1 MLILKQ
7 NTAASVPVPAA
18 GKGTIFLSDSDVL
31 SVKNSSNVV
40 ESFPTVGGSN
50 TQVIFNDDAALTG
63 SADYTFDK
71 DTSILTV
78 TGNVAATRVL
88 TDNLLYANGVAWD
101 MQQPVGANTE
111 VVFNDDGDFGASA
124 AFTFNNSTSVLTVGG
139 NVAATRVLTDN
150 LLYANGSA
158 WDLQEPAGS
167 STEIQFNNGGDFGA
181 DSALTFSGGELTT
194 TTLATTG
201 DAVIGGNL
209 NVNGNLTYV
218 NVDSFAVEDPIIE
231 LGGGANG
238 AVLTS
243 NDGKDRG
250 TALQY
255 YTTEAVTAFM
265 GWDNANSEFGFGSV
279 VGIVD
284 EVVTFNSFGNV
295 RADHF
300 IGNGASLTDIVG
312 ANVTGEVTN
321 AATANAVAGANV
333 SGEVGFAGIAN
344 SVAGGNVTGTVA
356 TATSALTVSE
366 GAQPAITSVGTLSTL
381 TVTAN
386 VNAGNVNGTGGVF
399 TYVDGD
405 GANLTSITGAEVT
418 GTVPLAT
425 VADTVSTAAQPNI
438 TSVGTLTSVLVG
450 TDADTDDF
458 PNATQIVATPDSG
471 FSGTAARIGLAAE
484 ATGDSANTSQMA
496 IGLYGVSQA
505 NGATRGTGV
514 YGYGSVVSTNDTGA
528 STGVRGVA
536 GDTHA
541 SGYNIGLLGS
551 ASNSAIGNYSL
562 YLQEGDIGTIENSHN
577 WDLVDNDAGA
587 LTFSS
592 TGKANV
598 FLIETTNNAEGIATT
613 GYLNV
618 TGNITAT
625 AGLIT
630 DNLYYANGNPWDL
643 QQPAG
648 SNTQVIFND
657 GGDFGADSTF
667 TFDKDTNILSATTV
681 TATTLNGAIG
691 TASQTGITQVGTLGS
706 LDVTNNILAGNVFA
720 NSGTIGAGTLTGTL
734 STAAQT
740 NITSV
745 GTLGELDVTANVDSG
760 NVNAS
765 GGVFTYVSGDG
776 ANLTSI
782 TGQNVT
788 GEVDFAQVA
797 NSVAGANVSGEVDFA
812 DVANSVAGANVSGEV
827 SFAATANAVAGANV
841 SGEVN
846 FADTANSVAGANVS
860 GEVGFAAVANSVA
873 GANVSGT
880 VALATLAADA
890 TSANAVAGANVSG
903 AVSFA
908 TTANAV
914 AGANVSGEVSF
925 AATAN
930 SVAGANVSG
939 EVDFAEV
946 ANSVAG
952 ANVSG
957 QVSDSATADSATIAA
972 TVTTAAQPNITSVGT
987 LSGLSV
993 TGTITGSVSGSAS
1006 TAGTVTTAAQPNI
1019 TSVGT
1024 LSSVTTTGNVDTTAN
1039 VVTDDIIGKTG
1050 GVTITAVGTNQPISL
1065 VTTGSGSVDVNSAR
1079 ITELATP
1086 TASTDAATKQYVDDV
1101 AQGLAVHAPCDVG
1114 TTGTLASITGGTITY
1129 DNGTAGVGATL
1140 TTSSGNFNTIDGES
1154 FGTGERILVKDEAT
1168 QANNGIYVKTSSTV
1182 LTRADDFNTPTEIA
1196 GGDFT
1201 FVSTGTTLN
1210 DSGFVNTDPVSTVG
1224 TDPIT
1229 FVQFSGAGTYTAGTG
1244 LTLSGSEFS
1253 ITDTAVSSGSYGN
1266 GTHNATFTVNSRG
1279 QLTAGA
1285 NVSITA
1291 PAGALTGTT
1300 LNSSVVDSS
1309 LTSLGTIDTGV
1320 WQGTAIGAAYVSTL
1334 NQNTT
1339 GYAATVSS
1347 AAQPNIT
1354 SVGTLSGLTVS
1365 GTISGSV
1372 SGSAGSV
1379 AGADVSGEVDFAQV
1393 ANSVAGANVSGA
1405 VSFAT
1410 TANAVAG
1417 GNVSGAVSFATTANA
1432 VAGANVSGE
1441 VGFAAVANSVAG
1453 ANVSGTVASATTAA
1467 SASSVAGQNVS
1478 GEVDFAQVANSV
1490 AGGNVSGTVASATSA
1505 GSATTAGS
1513 TSSSATFNNSGS
1525 GASSGTSFNGG
1536 TARTVSYN
1544 TIGAPS
1550 TTGTNASGTWSI
1562 NVTGSAGS
1570 ATTAT
1575 RAATVTTAAQP
1586 NITSVGTLSS
1596 LNVTGTTN
1604 TGTIQST
1611 TLTAGSNS
1619 TAGSIIGDWTLTSGS
1634 TLNATYADLAE
1645 KYTADEDYEAGTV
1658 VLFGGEAELSATGQH
1673 ASHAVAGIIT
1683 TNPAQVYNAECTAG
1697 EGEFVVELA
1706 LIGRVPCKV
1715 IGPVHKGDLIVSS
1728 EAPGFGCAADLD
1740 NLKVG
1745 TIIGKAISGYNGD
1758 TPDGVCEVLVG
1769 KN

>member
-167 STEIQFNNGGDFGA
+167 TTEIQFNNNGDFGA
-181 DSALTFSGGELTT
+181 DSALTFSGGQLST

-321 AATANAVAGANV
+321 AATANAVAGGNV
-333 SGEVGFAGIAN
+333 SGEVQFAGIAN

-356 TATSALTVSE
+356 TATSALTVTE
-366 GAQPAITSVGTLSTL
+366 GAQTAITSVGTLSAL

-386 VNAGNVNGTGGVF
+386 VSAGNVNGTGGVF
-399 TYVDGD
+399 TYVSGD
-405 GANLTSITGAEVT
+405 GANLTSLTGSEVT

-438 TSVGTLTSVLVG
+438 TSVGTLSSVLVG

-458 PNATQIVATPDSG
+458 PNAIQIVSTPDSG
-471 FSGTAARIGLAAE
+471 FSGTAARIGIAAE
-484 ATGDSANTSQMA
+484 ATGDSANVSQMA
-496 IGLYGVSQA
+496 IGVYGVSQA

-536 GDTHA
+536 SDTHA

-551 ASNSAIGNYSL
+551 ASNSAIGNYAL

-643 QQPAG
+643 QHPAG

-681 TATTLNGAIG
+681 TATTLNGSIG

-706 LDVTNNILAGNVFA
+706 LDVTNNILAGNVYA
-720 NSGTIGAGTLTGTL
+720 NSGTIGAGTLTGTI

-745 GTLGELDVTANVDSG
+745 GTLGELDVTANVDAG
-760 NVNAS
+760 NVNAT

-776 ANLTSI
+776 ANLTAI
-782 TGQNVT
+782 TGQNVS

-812 DVANSVAGANVSGEV
+812 DV
-827 SFAATANAVAGANV
+827 
-841 SGEVN
+841 
-846 FADTANSVAGANVS
+846 ANSVAGANVS

-930 SVAGANVSG
+930 A
-939 EVDFAEV
+939 
-946 ANSVAG
+946 VAG

-1024 LSSVTTTGNVDTTAN
+1024 LSSITTSGNVDTTAN

-1050 GVTITAVGTNQPISL
+1050 GVTITAIGTNQPISL
-1065 VTTGSGSVDVNSAR
+1065 VTTGTGSVDVNSAR

-1168 QANNGIYVKTSSTV
+1168 TANNGIYVKTSATV

-1229 FVQFSGAGTYTAGTG
+1229 FVQFSGAGTYTAGSG

-1253 ITDTAVSSGSYGN
+1253 ITNTAVSSGSYGN

-1279 QLTAGA
+1279 QLTSGA

-1300 LNSSVVDSS
+1300 INSSVTDSS
-1309 LTSLGTIDTGV
+1309 LTSVGTIDTGV
-1320 WQGTAIGAAYVSTL
+1320 WNGSVIGASYIATL

-1339 GYAATVSS
+1339 GYAATVST

-1379 AGADVSGEVDFAQV
+1379 AGQNVSGEVDFAQV
-1393 ANSVAGANVSGA
+1393 ANSVAGANVSG
-1405 VSFAT
+1405 
-1410 TANAVAG
+1410 
-1417 GNVSGAVSFATTANA
+1417 
-1432 VAGANVSGE
+1432 
-1441 VGFAAVANSVAG
+1441 
-1453 ANVSGTVASATTAA
+1453 TVASATLAA

-1505 GSATTAGS
+1505 SSATTAGS

-1525 GASSGTSFNGG
+1525 GVASGTAFNGG
-1536 TARTVSYN
+1536 TARTISYN

-1611 TLTAGSNS
+1611 TLTAGSSS

-1658 VLFGGEAELSATGQH
+1658 VLFAGEAELTACGNH

-1728 EAPGFGCAADLD
+1728 ECPGFGCAADLD

-1745 TIIGKAISGYNGD
+1745 TIIGKAITGYNGD

>member
-167 STEIQFNNGGDFGA
+167 TTEIQFNNNGDFGA
-181 DSALTFSGGELTT
+181 DSALTFSGGQLST

-321 AATANAVAGANV
+321 AATANAVAGGNV
-333 SGEVGFAGIAN
+333 SGEVQFAGIAN

-356 TATSALTVSE
+356 TATSALTVTE
-366 GAQPAITSVGTLSTL
+366 GAQTAITSVGTLSAL

-386 VNAGNVNGTGGVF
+386 VSAGNVNGTGGVF
-399 TYVDGD
+399 TYVSGD
-405 GANLTSITGAEVT
+405 GANLTSLTGSEVT

-438 TSVGTLTSVLVG
+438 TSVGTLSSVLVG

-458 PNATQIVATPDSG
+458 PNAIQIVSTPDSG
-471 FSGTAARIGLAAE
+471 FSGTAARIGIAAE
-484 ATGDSANTSQMA
+484 ATGDSANVSQMA
-496 IGLYGVSQA
+496 IGVYGVSQA

-536 GDTHA
+536 SDTHA

-551 ASNSAIGNYSL
+551 ASNSAIGNYAL

-681 TATTLNGAIG
+681 TATTLNGSIG

-706 LDVTNNILAGNVFA
+706 LDVTNNILAGNVYA
-720 NSGTIGAGTLTGTL
+720 NSGTIGAGTLTGTI

-745 GTLGELDVTANVDSG
+745 GTLGELDVTANVDAG
-760 NVNAS
+760 NVNAT

-776 ANLTSI
+776 ANLTAI
-782 TGQNVT
+782 TGQNVS

-812 DVANSVAGANVSGEV
+812 DV
-827 SFAATANAVAGANV
+827 
-841 SGEVN
+841 
-846 FADTANSVAGANVS
+846 ANSVAGANVS

-930 SVAGANVSG
+930 A
-939 EVDFAEV
+939 
-946 ANSVAG
+946 VAG

-1024 LSSVTTTGNVDTTAN
+1024 LSSITTSGNVDTTAN

-1050 GVTITAVGTNQPISL
+1050 GVTITAIGTNQPISL
-1065 VTTGSGSVDVNSAR
+1065 VTTGTGSVDVNSAR

-1168 QANNGIYVKTSSTV
+1168 TANNGIYVKTSATV

-1229 FVQFSGAGTYTAGTG
+1229 FVQFSGAGTYTAGSG

-1253 ITDTAVSSGSYGN
+1253 ITNTAVSSGSYGN

-1279 QLTAGA
+1279 QLTSGA

-1291 PAGALTGTT
+1291 PAGALTGTV

-1309 LTSLGTIDTGV
+1309 LTSVGTIDTGV
-1320 WQGTAIGAAYVSTL
+1320 WNGSVIGASYIATL

-1339 GYAATVSS
+1339 GYAATVST

-1379 AGADVSGEVDFAQV
+1379 AGQNVSGEVDFAQV
-1393 ANSVAGANVSGA
+1393 ANSVAGANVSG
-1405 VSFAT
+1405 
-1410 TANAVAG
+1410 
-1417 GNVSGAVSFATTANA
+1417 
-1432 VAGANVSGE
+1432 
-1441 VGFAAVANSVAG
+1441 
-1453 ANVSGTVASATTAA
+1453 TVASATLAA

-1505 GSATTAGS
+1505 SSATTAGS

-1525 GASSGTSFNGG
+1525 GVASGTAFNGG
-1536 TARTVSYN
+1536 TARTISYN

-1611 TLTAGSNS
+1611 TLTAGSSS

-1658 VLFGGEAELSATGQH
+1658 VLFAGEAELTACGSP

-1745 TIIGKAISGYNGD
+1745 TIIGKAITGYNGD

>member
-167 STEIQFNNGGDFGA
+167 TTEIQFNNNGDFGA
-181 DSALTFSGGELTT
+181 DSALTFSGGQLST

-321 AATANAVAGANV
+321 AATANAVAGGNV
-333 SGEVGFAGIAN
+333 SGEVQFAGIAN

-356 TATSALTVSE
+356 TATSALTVTE
-366 GAQPAITSVGTLSTL
+366 GAQTAITSVGTLSAL

-386 VNAGNVNGTGGVF
+386 VSAGNVNGTGGVF
-399 TYVDGD
+399 TYVSGD
-405 GANLTSITGAEVT
+405 GANLTSLTGSEVT

-438 TSVGTLTSVLVG
+438 TSVGTLSSVLVG

-458 PNATQIVATPDSG
+458 PNAIQIVSTPDSG
-471 FSGTAARIGLAAE
+471 FSGTAARIGIAAE
-484 ATGDSANTSQMA
+484 ATGDSANVSQMA
-496 IGLYGVSQA
+496 IGVYGVSQA

-536 GDTHA
+536 SDTHA

-551 ASNSAIGNYSL
+551 ASNSAIGNYAL

-681 TATTLNGAIG
+681 TATTLNGSIG

-706 LDVTNNILAGNVFA
+706 LDVTNNILAGNVYA
-720 NSGTIGAGTLTGTL
+720 NSGTIGAGTLTGTI

-745 GTLGELDVTANVDSG
+745 GTLGELDVTANVDAG
-760 NVNAS
+760 NVNAT

-776 ANLTSI
+776 ANLTAI
-782 TGQNVT
+782 TGQNVS

-812 DVANSVAGANVSGEV
+812 DV
-827 SFAATANAVAGANV
+827 
-841 SGEVN
+841 
-846 FADTANSVAGANVS
+846 ANSVAGANVS

-930 SVAGANVSG
+930 A
-939 EVDFAEV
+939 
-946 ANSVAG
+946 VAG

-1024 LSSVTTTGNVDTTAN
+1024 LSSITTSGNVDTTAN
-1039 VVTDDIIGKTG
+1039 VVTDDIVGKSG
-1050 GVTITAVGTNQPISL
+1050 GVTITAIGTNQPISL
-1065 VTTGSGSVDVNSAR
+1065 VTTGTGSVDVNSAR

-1168 QANNGIYVKTSSTV
+1168 TANNGIYVKTSATV

-1229 FVQFSGAGTYTAGTG
+1229 FVQFSGAGTYTAGSG

-1253 ITDTAVSSGSYGN
+1253 ITNTAVSSGSYGN

-1279 QLTAGA
+1279 QLTSGA

-1300 LNSSVVDSS
+1300 INSSVTDSS
-1309 LTSLGTIDTGV
+1309 LTSVGTIDTGV
-1320 WQGTAIGAAYVSTL
+1320 WNGSVIGASYIATL

-1339 GYAATVSS
+1339 GYAATVST

-1379 AGADVSGEVDFAQV
+1379 AGQNVSGEVDFAQV
-1393 ANSVAGANVSGA
+1393 ANSVAGANVSG
-1405 VSFAT
+1405 
-1410 TANAVAG
+1410 
-1417 GNVSGAVSFATTANA
+1417 
-1432 VAGANVSGE
+1432 
-1441 VGFAAVANSVAG
+1441 
-1453 ANVSGTVASATTAA
+1453 TVASATLAA

-1505 GSATTAGS
+1505 SSATTAGS

-1525 GASSGTSFNGG
+1525 GVASGTAFNGG
-1536 TARTVSYN
+1536 TARTISYN

-1611 TLTAGSNS
+1611 TLTAGSSS

-1658 VLFGGEAELSATGQH
+1658 VLFAGEAELTACGNH

-1745 TIIGKAISGYNGD
+1745 TIIGKAITGYNGD

>member
-167 STEIQFNNGGDFGA
+167 TTEIQFNNNGDFGA
-181 DSALTFSGGELTT
+181 DSALTFSGGQLST

-321 AATANAVAGANV
+321 AATANAVAGGNV
-333 SGEVGFAGIAN
+333 SGEVQFAGIAN

-356 TATSALTVSE
+356 TATSALTVTE
-366 GAQPAITSVGTLSTL
+366 GAQTAITSVGTLSAL

-386 VNAGNVNGTGGVF
+386 VSAGNVNGTGGVF
-399 TYVDGD
+399 TYVSGD
-405 GANLTSITGAEVT
+405 GANLTSLTGSEVT

-438 TSVGTLTSVLVG
+438 TSVGTLSSVLVG

-458 PNATQIVATPDSG
+458 PNAIQIVSTPDSG

-484 ATGDSANTSQMA
+484 ATGDSANVSQMA

-536 GDTHA
+536 SDTHA

-551 ASNSAIGNYSL
+551 ASNSAIGNYAL

-681 TATTLNGAIG
+681 TATTLNGSIG

-706 LDVTNNILAGNVFA
+706 LDVTNNILAGNVYA
-720 NSGTIGAGTLTGTL
+720 NSGTIGAGTLTGTI

-745 GTLGELDVTANVDSG
+745 GTLGELDVTANVDAG
-760 NVNAS
+760 NVNAT

-776 ANLTSI
+776 ANLTAI
-782 TGQNVT
+782 TGQNVS

-812 DVANSVAGANVSGEV
+812 DV
-827 SFAATANAVAGANV
+827 
-841 SGEVN
+841 
-846 FADTANSVAGANVS
+846 ANSVAGANVS

-930 SVAGANVSG
+930 A
-939 EVDFAEV
+939 
-946 ANSVAG
+946 VAG

-1024 LSSVTTTGNVDTTAN
+1024 LSSITTSGNVDTTAN

-1050 GVTITAVGTNQPISL
+1050 GVTITAIGTNQPISL
-1065 VTTGSGSVDVNSAR
+1065 VTTGTGSVDVNSAR

-1168 QANNGIYVKTSSTV
+1168 TANNGIYVKTSATV

-1229 FVQFSGAGTYTAGTG
+1229 FVQFSGAGTYTAGSG

-1253 ITDTAVSSGSYGN
+1253 ITNTAVSSGSYGN

-1279 QLTAGA
+1279 QLTSGA

-1300 LNSSVVDSS
+1300 INSSVTDSS
-1309 LTSLGTIDTGV
+1309 LTSVGTIDTGV
-1320 WQGTAIGAAYVSTL
+1320 WNGSVIGASYIATL

-1339 GYAATVSS
+1339 GYAATVST

-1379 AGADVSGEVDFAQV
+1379 AGQNVSGEVDFAQ
-1393 ANSVAGANVSGA
+1393 
-1405 VSFAT
+1405 
-1410 TANAVAG
+1410 
-1417 GNVSGAVSFATTANA
+1417 
-1432 VAGANVSGE
+1432 
-1441 VGFAAVANSVAG
+1441 VANSVAG

-1505 GSATTAGS
+1505 SSATTAGS

-1525 GASSGTSFNGG
+1525 GVASGTAFNGG
-1536 TARTVSYN
+1536 TARTISYN

-1611 TLTAGSNS
+1611 TLTAGSSS

-1658 VLFGGEAELSATGQH
+1658 VLFAGEAELTACGNH

-1745 TIIGKAISGYNGD
+1745 TIIGKAITGYNGD

>member
-167 STEIQFNNGGDFGA
+167 TTEIQFNNNGDFGA
-181 DSALTFSGGELTT
+181 DSALTFSGGQLST

-321 AATANAVAGANV
+321 AATANAVAGGNV
-333 SGEVGFAGIAN
+333 SGEVQFAGIAN

-356 TATSALTVSE
+356 TATSALTVTE
-366 GAQPAITSVGTLSTL
+366 GAQTAITSVGTLSAL

-386 VNAGNVNGTGGVF
+386 VSAGNVNGTGGVF
-399 TYVDGD
+399 TYVSGD
-405 GANLTSITGAEVT
+405 GANLTSLTGSEVT

-438 TSVGTLTSVLVG
+438 TSVGTLSSVLVG

-458 PNATQIVATPDSG
+458 PNAIQIVSTPDSG
-471 FSGTAARIGLAAE
+471 FSGTAARIGIAAE
-484 ATGDSANTSQMA
+484 ATGDSANVSQMA
-496 IGLYGVSQA
+496 IGVYGVSQA

-536 GDTHA
+536 SDTHA

-551 ASNSAIGNYSL
+551 ASNSAIGNYAL

-681 TATTLNGAIG
+681 TATTLNGSIG

-706 LDVTNNILAGNVFA
+706 LDVTNNILAGNVYA
-720 NSGTIGAGTLTGTL
+720 NSGTIGAGTLTGTI

-745 GTLGELDVTANVDSG
+745 GTLGELDVTANVDAG
-760 NVNAS
+760 NVNAT

-776 ANLTSI
+776 ANLTAI
-782 TGQNVT
+782 TGQNVS

-812 DVANSVAGANVSGEV
+812 DV
-827 SFAATANAVAGANV
+827 
-841 SGEVN
+841 
-846 FADTANSVAGANVS
+846 ANSVAGANVS

-930 SVAGANVSG
+930 A
-939 EVDFAEV
+939 
-946 ANSVAG
+946 VAG

-957 QVSDSATADSATIAA
+957 QVSNSATADSATIAA

-1024 LSSVTTTGNVDTTAN
+1024 LSSITTSGNVDTTAN

-1050 GVTITAVGTNQPISL
+1050 GVTITAIGTNQPISL
-1065 VTTGSGSVDVNSAR
+1065 VTTGTGSVDVNSAR

-1168 QANNGIYVKTSSTV
+1168 TANNGIYVKTSATV

-1229 FVQFSGAGTYTAGTG
+1229 FVQFSGAGTYTAGSG

-1253 ITDTAVSSGSYGN
+1253 ITNTAVSSGSYGN

-1279 QLTAGA
+1279 QLTSGA

-1300 LNSSVVDSS
+1300 INSSVTDSS
-1309 LTSLGTIDTGV
+1309 LTSVGTIDTGV
-1320 WQGTAIGAAYVSTL
+1320 WNGSVIGASYIATL

-1339 GYAATVSS
+1339 GYAATVST

-1354 SVGTLSGLTVS
+1354 SVGTLSGLTVP

-1379 AGADVSGEVDFAQV
+1379 AGQNVSGEVDFAQV
-1393 ANSVAGANVSGA
+1393 ANSVAGANVSG
-1405 VSFAT
+1405 
-1410 TANAVAG
+1410 
-1417 GNVSGAVSFATTANA
+1417 
-1432 VAGANVSGE
+1432 
-1441 VGFAAVANSVAG
+1441 
-1453 ANVSGTVASATTAA
+1453 TVASATLAA

-1505 GSATTAGS
+1505 SSATTAGS

-1525 GASSGTSFNGG
+1525 GVASGTAFNGG
-1536 TARTVSYN
+1536 TARTISYN

-1611 TLTAGSNS
+1611 TLTAGSSS

-1658 VLFGGEAELSATGQH
+1658 VLFAGEAELTACGNH

-1745 TIIGKAISGYNGD
+1745 TIIGKAITGYNGD

>member
-167 STEIQFNNGGDFGA
+167 TTEIQFNNNGDFGA
-181 DSALTFSGGELTT
+181 DSALTFSGGQLST

-321 AATANAVAGANV
+321 AATANAVAGGNV
-333 SGEVGFAGIAN
+333 SGEVQFAGIAN

-356 TATSALTVSE
+356 TATSALTVTE
-366 GAQPAITSVGTLSTL
+366 GAQTAITSVGTLSAL

-386 VNAGNVNGTGGVF
+386 VSAGNVNGTGGVF
-399 TYVDGD
+399 TYVSGD
-405 GANLTSITGAEVT
+405 GANLTSLTGSEVT

-438 TSVGTLTSVLVG
+438 TSVGTLSSVLVG

-458 PNATQIVATPDSG
+458 PNAIQIVSTPDSG
-471 FSGTAARIGLAAE
+471 FSGTAARIGIAAE
-484 ATGDSANTSQMA
+484 ATGDSANVSQMA
-496 IGLYGVSQA
+496 IGVYGVSQA

-536 GDTHA
+536 SDTHA

-551 ASNSAIGNYSL
+551 ASNSAIGNYAL

-681 TATTLNGAIG
+681 TATTLNGSIG

-706 LDVTNNILAGNVFA
+706 LDVTNNILAGNVYA
-720 NSGTIGAGTLTGTL
+720 NSGTIGAGTLTGTI

-745 GTLGELDVTANVDSG
+745 GTLGELDVTANVDAG
-760 NVNAS
+760 NVNAT

-776 ANLTSI
+776 ANLTAI
-782 TGQNVT
+782 TGQNVS

-812 DVANSVAGANVSGEV
+812 DV
-827 SFAATANAVAGANV
+827 
-841 SGEVN
+841 
-846 FADTANSVAGANVS
+846 ANSVAGANVS

-930 SVAGANVSG
+930 A
-939 EVDFAEV
+939 
-946 ANSVAG
+946 VAG

-1024 LSSVTTTGNVDTTAN
+1024 LSSITTSGNVDTTAN

-1050 GVTITAVGTNQPISL
+1050 GVTITAIGTNQPISL
-1065 VTTGSGSVDVNSAR
+1065 VTTGTGSVDVNSAR

-1168 QANNGIYVKTSSTV
+1168 TANNGIYVKTSATV

-1229 FVQFSGAGTYTAGTG
+1229 FVQFSGAGTYTAGSG

-1253 ITDTAVSSGSYGN
+1253 ITNTAVSSGSYGN

-1279 QLTAGA
+1279 QLTSGA

-1300 LNSSVVDSS
+1300 INSSVTDSS
-1309 LTSLGTIDTGV
+1309 LTSVGTIDTGV
-1320 WQGTAIGAAYVSTL
+1320 WNGSVIGASYIATL

-1339 GYAATVSS
+1339 GYAATVST

-1379 AGADVSGEVDFAQV
+1379 AGQNVSGEVDFAQ
-1393 ANSVAGANVSGA
+1393 
-1405 VSFAT
+1405 
-1410 TANAVAG
+1410 
-1417 GNVSGAVSFATTANA
+1417 
-1432 VAGANVSGE
+1432 
-1441 VGFAAVANSVAG
+1441 VANSVAG

-1505 GSATTAGS
+1505 SSATTAGS

-1525 GASSGTSFNGG
+1525 GVASGTAFNGG
-1536 TARTVSYN
+1536 TARTISYN

-1611 TLTAGSNS
+1611 TLTAGSSS

-1658 VLFGGEAELSATGQH
+1658 VLFAGEAELTACGNH

-1745 TIIGKAISGYNGD
+1745 TIIGKAITGYNGD

>member
-63 SADYTFDK
+63 SANYTFDK
-71 DTSILTV
+71 DTNILTV

-101 MQQPVGANTE
+101 LQQPAGANTQ
-111 VVFNDDGDFGASA
+111 VIFNDDGDFGASA
-124 AFTFNNSTSVLTVGG
+124 AFVFDNSTSVLTVGG
-139 NVAATRVLTDN
+139 NVAATRVLTDS
-150 LLYANGSA
+150 LLYANGVA
-158 WDLQEPAGS
+158 WDLQEPSGAN
-167 STEIQFNNGGDFGA
+167 TQIQFNNDGDFGA
-181 DSALTFSGGELTT
+181 SASLTFDSGTGILTSAQI
-194 TTLATTG
+194 ATTG

-231 LGGGANG
+231 MGGGANG
-238 AVLTS
+238 AVLSS

-255 YTTEAVTAFM
+255 YDTSAKTAFM
-265 GWDNANSEFGFGSV
+265 GWDNANAEFGFGST
-279 VGIVD
+279 VGITD
-284 EVVTFNSFGNV
+284 EVVTFSQYGNV
-295 RADHF
+295 RANHF

-333 SGEVGFAGIAN
+333 SGEVGFAAVAN
-344 SVAGGNVTGTVA
+344 SVAGANVSGTVN
-356 TATSALTVSE
+356 TATTAGTVTE
-366 GAQPAITSVGTLSTL
+366 GAQTSITSVGTLSAL
-381 TVTAN
+381 TVSGNIAT
-386 VNAGNVNGTGGVF
+386 GNVSGTGGVF
-399 TYVDGD
+399 TYVAGD
-405 GANLTSITGAEVT
+405 GANLTAVPGAQITDQVANALVS
-418 GTVPLAT
+418 GTVY
-425 VADTVSTAAQPNI
+425 TAAQPNI
-438 TSVGTLTSVLVG
+438 TSVGTLTSLLAG
-450 TDADTDDF
+450 ADADTDDF
-458 PNATQIVATPDSG
+458 PNATFIAASDGAGYSG
-471 FSGTAARIGLAAE
+471 SAARIAIAAE
-484 ATGDSANTSQMA
+484 TTADSGNTSQMGVGVMG
-496 IGLYGVSQA
+496 IGQA
-505 NGATRGTGV
+505 NGGTRGTGV
-514 YGYGSVVSTNDTGA
+514 FGYGSVVATGDTGA
-528 STGVRGVA
+528 TTGVRGVA
-536 GDTHA
+536 ADTHA
-541 SGYNIGLLGS
+541 GGFNIGLLGNATGS
-551 ASNSAIGNYSL
+551 SIDNYAL

-630 DNLYYANGNPWDL
+630 DNLYYANGSPWDL

-648 SNTQVIFND
+648 ANTQVIFND
-657 GGDFGADSTF
+657 GGDFGADATF

-691 TASQTGITQVGTLGS
+691 TASQTNITQVGTLGS

-720 NSGTIGAGTLTGTL
+720 NSGTIGAGTLTGSI

-745 GTLGELDVTANVDSG
+745 GTLGSLDVTANVDSG
-760 NVNAS
+760 NVNAT

-776 ANLTSI
+776 ANLTAI
-782 TGQNVT
+782 TGQNVS

-797 NSVAGANVSGEVDFA
+797 NSVAGANVSGEVGFA
-812 DVANSVAGANVSGEV
+812 DVANS
-827 SFAATANAVAGANV
+827 
-841 SGEVN
+841 
-846 FADTANSVAGANVS
+846 
-860 GEVGFAAVANSVA
+860 
-873 GANVSGT
+873 
-880 VALATLAADA
+880 
-890 TSANAVAGANVSG
+890 VAGANVSG

-930 SVAGANVSG
+930 AVAGG
-939 EVDFAEV
+939 
-946 ANSVAG
+946 
-952 ANVSG
+952 NVSG
-957 QVSDSATADSATIAA
+957 QVSDSATADSATIAG

-1024 LSSVTTTGNVDTTAN
+1024 LSSLTTSGNVDVSGN
-1039 VVTDDIIGKTG
+1039 VVTDLIIGKTS
-1050 GVTITAVGTNQPISL
+1050 GVSITAIGTNQPITL
-1065 VTTGSGSVDVNSAR
+1065 VPTGSGGVSVSSKR
-1079 ITELATP
+1079 ILDLAEP
-1086 TASTDAATKQYVDDV
+1086 TASTDAATKQYVDDL
-1101 AQGLAVHAPCDVG
+1101 AQGLAVQAPCIAG
-1114 TTGTLASITGGTITY
+1114 TPGTLTSITGGTITY

-1140 TTSSGNFNTIDGES
+1140 TTSSGTFNTLDGI
-1154 FGTGERILVKDEAT
+1154 TIATADRVLVKDEAT
-1168 QANNGIYVKTSSTV
+1168 TANNGIYVKTSATV
-1182 LTRADDFNTPTEIA
+1182 LTRASDFDTPTEMA
-1196 GGDFT
+1196 GGDFV
-1201 FVSTGTTLN
+1201 FIQQGTTLN
-1210 DSGFVNTDPVSTVG
+1210 DTGFVMTDPVTTIG
-1224 TDPIT
+1224 TDPAT
-1229 FVQFSGAGTYTAGTG
+1229 FVQFSGAGSFLAGAG
-1244 LTLSGSEFS
+1244 LTLTGSTFS
-1253 ITDTAVSSGSYGN
+1253 ITDTAVTAQAYGN

-1279 QLTAGA
+1279 QMTNAA
-1285 NVSITA
+1285 NVQITA
-1291 PAGALTGTT
+1291 AAGVLTGTV
-1300 LNSSVVDSS
+1300 LNSSVTDSS

-1339 GYAATVSS
+1339 GTAGTVTT

-1379 AGADVSGEVDFAQV
+1379 AGQNVSGEVDFAQV
-1393 ANSVAGANVSGA
+1393 ANSVAGANVSG
-1405 VSFAT
+1405 
-1410 TANAVAG
+1410 
-1417 GNVSGAVSFATTANA
+1417 
-1432 VAGANVSGE
+1432 
-1441 VGFAAVANSVAG
+1441 
-1453 ANVSGTVASATTAA
+1453 
-1467 SASSVAGQNVS
+1467 
-1478 GEVDFAQVANSV
+1478 
-1490 AGGNVSGTVASATSA
+1490 TVASATSA
-1505 GSATTAGS
+1505 TTAGS
-1513 TSSSATFNNSGS
+1513 TTSSATFNNSGS
-1525 GASSGTSFNGG
+1525 GVASGTTFNGG
-1536 TARTVSYN
+1536 TARTISYN

-1550 TTGTNASGTWSI
+1550 TTGTNASGTWGI
-1562 NVTGSAGS
+1562 NVSGSAGSAGS
-1570 ATTAT
+1570 ATTAG
-1575 RAATVTTAAQP
+1575 TVTTAAQP

-1604 TGTIQST
+1604 TGTLQST
-1611 TLTAGSNS
+1611 TITTGSNS
-1619 TAGSIIGDWTLTSGS
+1619 TAGTITGDYTLTAGS

-1645 KYTADEDYEAGTV
+1645 KYTADADYAPGTV
-1658 VLFGGEAELSATGQH
+1658 VLFAGEAELTAVGV
-1673 ASHAVAGIIT
+1673 AGSHAVAGIIT

-1728 EAPGFGCAADLD
+1728 AQPGFGCAADLD
-1740 NLKVG
+1740 TVKVG
-1745 TIIGKAISGYNGD
+1745 TVIGKAITSYNGD
-1758 TPDGVCEVLVG
+1758 TIDGICEVLVG

>member
-63 SADYTFDK
+63 SANYTFDK
-71 DTSILTV
+71 DTNILTV

-101 MQQPVGANTE
+101 LQQPAGANTQ
-111 VVFNDDGDFGASA
+111 VIFNDDGDFGASA
-124 AFTFNNSTSVLTVGG
+124 AFVFDNSTSVLTVGG
-139 NVAATRVLTDN
+139 NVAATRVLTDS
-150 LLYANGSA
+150 LLYANGVA
-158 WDLQEPAGS
+158 WDLQEPSGAN
-167 STEIQFNNGGDFGA
+167 TQIQFNNDGDFGA
-181 DSALTFSGGELTT
+181 SASLTFDSGTGILTSAQI
-194 TTLATTG
+194 ATTG

-231 LGGGANG
+231 MGGGANG
-238 AVLTS
+238 AVLSS

-255 YTTEAVTAFM
+255 YDTSAKTAFM
-265 GWDNANSEFGFGSV
+265 GWDNANAEFGFGST
-279 VGIVD
+279 VGITD
-284 EVVTFNSFGNV
+284 EVVTFSQYGNV
-295 RADHF
+295 RANHF

-344 SVAGGNVTGTVA
+344 SVAGANVSGTVN
-356 TATSALTVSE
+356 TATTAGTVTE
-366 GAQPAITSVGTLSTL
+366 GAQTSITSVGTLSAL
-381 TVTAN
+381 TVSGNIAT
-386 VNAGNVNGTGGVF
+386 GNVSGTGGVF
-399 TYVDGD
+399 TYVSGD
-405 GANLTSITGAEVT
+405 GANLTSVPGAQITDQVANALVS
-418 GTVPLAT
+418 GTVY
-425 VADTVSTAAQPNI
+425 TAAQPNI
-438 TSVGTLTSVLVG
+438 TSVGTLTSLLAG
-450 TDADTDDF
+450 ADADTDDF
-458 PNATQIVATPDSG
+458 PNATFIAASDGAGYSG
-471 FSGTAARIGLAAE
+471 SAARIAIAAE
-484 ATGDSANTSQMA
+484 TTADSGNTSQMGVGVMG
-496 IGLYGVSQA
+496 IGQA
-505 NGATRGTGV
+505 NGGTRGTGV
-514 YGYGSVVSTNDTGA
+514 FGYGSVVATGDTGA
-528 STGVRGVA
+528 TTGVRGVA
-536 GDTHA
+536 ADTHA
-541 SGYNIGLLGS
+541 GGFNIGLLGNATGS
-551 ASNSAIGNYSL
+551 SIDNYAL

-630 DNLYYANGNPWDL
+630 DNLYYANGSPWDL

-648 SNTQVIFND
+648 ANTQVIFND
-657 GGDFGADSTF
+657 GGDFGADATF

-691 TASQTGITQVGTLGS
+691 TASQTNITQVGTLGS

-720 NSGTIGAGTLTGTL
+720 NSGTIGAGTLTGSI

-745 GTLGELDVTANVDSG
+745 GTLGSLDVTANVDSG
-760 NVNAS
+760 NVNAT

-776 ANLTSI
+776 ANLTAI
-782 TGQNVT
+782 TGQNVS

-797 NSVAGANVSGEVDFA
+797 NSVAGANVSGEVGFA
-812 DVANSVAGANVSGEV
+812 DV
-827 SFAATANAVAGANV
+827 
-841 SGEVN
+841 
-846 FADTANSVAGANVS
+846 ANSVAGANVS

-930 SVAGANVSG
+930 AVAGG
-939 EVDFAEV
+939 
-946 ANSVAG
+946 
-952 ANVSG
+952 NVSG
-957 QVSDSATADSATIAA
+957 QVSDSATADSATIAG

-1024 LSSVTTTGNVDTTAN
+1024 LSSLTTSGNVDVSGN
-1039 VVTDDIIGKTG
+1039 VVTDLIIGKTS
-1050 GVTITAVGTNQPISL
+1050 GVSITAIGTNQPITL
-1065 VTTGSGSVDVNSAR
+1065 VPTGSGGVSVSSKR
-1079 ITELATP
+1079 ILDLAEP
-1086 TASTDAATKQYVDDV
+1086 TASTDAATKQYVDDL
-1101 AQGLAVHAPCDVG
+1101 AQGLAIQAPCIAG
-1114 TTGTLASITGGTITY
+1114 TPGTLTSITGGTITY

-1140 TTSSGNFNTIDGES
+1140 TTSSGTFNTLDGI
-1154 FGTGERILVKDEAT
+1154 TIATADRVLVKDEAT
-1168 QANNGIYVKTSSTV
+1168 TANNGIYVKTSSTV
-1182 LTRADDFNTPTEIA
+1182 LTRADDFNTPVEMA
-1196 GGDFT
+1196 GGDFV
-1201 FVSTGTTLN
+1201 FIQQGTTLN
-1210 DSGFVNTDPVSTVG
+1210 DTGFVMTDPVTTIG
-1224 TDPIT
+1224 TDPAT
-1229 FVQFSGAGTYTAGTG
+1229 FVQFSGAGSFLAGAG
-1244 LTLSGSEFS
+1244 LTLTGSTFS
-1253 ITDTAVSSGSYGN
+1253 ITDTAVTAQAYGN

-1279 QLTAGA
+1279 QMTNAA
-1285 NVSITA
+1285 NVQITA
-1291 PAGALTGTT
+1291 AAGVLTGSV
-1300 LNSSVVDSS
+1300 LNSSVTDSS

-1320 WQGTAIGAAYVSTL
+1320 WNGTAIGAAYVATL

-1339 GYAATVSS
+1339 GTAGTVTT

-1379 AGADVSGEVDFAQV
+1379 AGQNVTGEVDFAQ
-1393 ANSVAGANVSGA
+1393 
-1405 VSFAT
+1405 
-1410 TANAVAG
+1410 
-1417 GNVSGAVSFATTANA
+1417 
-1432 VAGANVSGE
+1432 
-1441 VGFAAVANSVAG
+1441 VANSVAG

-1490 AGGNVSGTVASATSA
+1490 AGANVSGTVSSATSA
-1505 GSATTAGS
+1505 TSATTAGS
-1513 TSSSATFNNSGS
+1513 TTSSATFNNSGS
-1525 GASSGTSFNGG
+1525 GVASGTSFNGG

-1550 TTGTNASGTWSI
+1550 TTGTNASGTWGI
-1562 NVTGSAGS
+1562 NVSGSAGSAGS
-1570 ATTAT
+1570 ATTAG
-1575 RAATVTTAAQP
+1575 TVTTAAQP

-1604 TGTIQST
+1604 TGTLQST
-1611 TLTAGSNS
+1611 TITTGSSS
-1619 TAGSIIGDWTLTSGS
+1619 TAGTITGDYTLTAGS

-1645 KYTADEDYEAGTV
+1645 KYTADADYAAGTV
-1658 VLFGGEAELSATGQH
+1658 VLFAGEAELTAVGV
-1673 ASHAVAGIIT
+1673 AGSHAVAGIIT

-1728 EAPGFGCAADLD
+1728 AQPGFGCAADLD
-1740 NLKVG
+1740 TVKVG
-1745 TIIGKAISGYNGD
+1745 TVIGKAITSYNGD
-1758 TPDGVCEVLVG
+1758 TIDGICEVLVG